1 MADGGIGGGV
11 CTRSPGQQTAAT
23 PQRMGARRAVS
34 AATGIATIATT
45 TTTAAA
51 QTQEARRQMARA
63 AMPAQTATIGGAGGI
78 IRRPLTV
85 PVGARWSLLEVSI
98 DTTGT
103 TRATTT
109 RATTARRPSNER
121 RGERRLWPSAR
132 APTLRWEPLAN
143 RSCSTRGLRRGAGDG
158 STAII
163 ITARGRRRRRR
174 WAVVE
179 EESPEAARGG
189 TGRGGIARRPTA
201 RPTSQRD

>member
-1 MADGGIGGGV
+1 MVEGGIGGGV
-11 CTRSPGQQTAAT
+11 CRRSQAQQTAAT

-174 WAVVE
+174 WAV
-179 EESPEAARGG
+179 EESREAARGG